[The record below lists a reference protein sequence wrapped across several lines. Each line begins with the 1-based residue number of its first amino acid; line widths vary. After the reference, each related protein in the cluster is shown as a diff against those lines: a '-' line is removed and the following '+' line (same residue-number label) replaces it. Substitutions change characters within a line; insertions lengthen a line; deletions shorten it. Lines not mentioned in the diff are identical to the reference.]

1 MVVTVDMALPAI
13 KSLPQCAD
21 VYRTVLPYLP
31 ELYELPKQI
40 YSHIN
45 DPTALKTLYL
55 ATNPLIS
62 ALAFALALAPVV
74 LVVSEIN
81 KNYSQVDRLW
91 SILPVLYNCHYATWA
106 HMAGLPTNRLNHI
119 VAISIL
125 WGLRLTF
132 NYWRKGGYQIGSE
145 DYRWEVLK
153 EKIGPVLMFIFNVL
167 FISLAQ
173 SVCSLHSSL

>member
-1 MVVTVDMALPAI
+1 MTVLIDMALPAV
-13 KSLPQCAD
+13 KSLSDCAD
-21 VYRTVLPYLP
+21 LSRTVLPYLP
-31 ELYELPKQI
+31 ELYTLSGQI
-40 YSHIN
+40 YSHIS
-45 DPTALKTLYL
+45 DPTALKALYL

-91 SILPVLYNCHYATWA
+91 SVLPVIYNCHYALWA
-106 HMAGLPTNRLNHI
+106 HMAGLPTQKLDHI
-119 VAISIL
+119 LAVSVL

-132 NYWRKGGYQIGSE
+132 NYWRKGGYSVGSE
-145 DYRWEVLK
+145 DYRWMVLK

-173 SVCSLHSSL
+173 SVRFLQSR